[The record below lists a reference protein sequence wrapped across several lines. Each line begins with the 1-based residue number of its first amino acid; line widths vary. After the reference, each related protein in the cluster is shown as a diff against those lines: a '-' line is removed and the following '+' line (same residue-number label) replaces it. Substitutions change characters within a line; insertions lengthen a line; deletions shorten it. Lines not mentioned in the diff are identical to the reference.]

1 MRPIAFLFLIV
12 FALPSLAQTT
22 KSEWIADSKTGCK
35 IWNSSP
41 KPNETI
47 AWSGDCK
54 IGLAQGR
61 GVLQWFL
68 DGKRGDR
75 YEGEYRG
82 GQANGRGVYTY
93 TDGSHYDG
101 EWREGRRNGR
111 GVFTFTNGNLYDG
124 EFKDGNFNGRGVF
137 TFADGNRYVGEFKD
151 NKVNGTGILV
161 VGGKTYSGSWT
172 NGCYRQGDE
181 IAVIGATR
189 KECGFE

>member
-12 FALPSLAQTT
+12 FAFPSLAQTS
-22 KSEWIADSKTGCK
+22 KSEWIADCKTGCK

-101 EWREGRRNGR
+101 E
-111 GVFTFTNGNLYDG
+111 
-124 EFKDGNFNGRGVF
+124 FKDGNFNGRGVF

-181 IAVIGATR
+181 MAVIGATR